1 MKKRD
6 LKIIAQKIINCEREI
21 ALGKDVQSNEDKIE
35 LYMKNLSPAD
45 LMQVIFQIEKI
56 SIDNKE
62 KF

>member
-6 LKIIAQKIINCEREI
+6 IKIIAQKIINCEREI

-45 LMQVIFQIEKI
+45 LVQIIFQIEKTG
-56 SIDNKE
+56 IDNKE
-62 KF
+62 NF

>member
-6 LKIIAQKIINCEREI
+6 SKIIAQKIINCEREI

-45 LMQVIFQIEKI
+45 LMQIIFQIEKI
-56 SIDNKE
+56 GIDNKE